1 MKSWKRAE
9 YYVAERLGGARVP
22 LSGGPGATHSCDVIT
37 PTGLRVEVTTDTRR
51 VKEKLLR
58 IVKVCKEKGGIPCVV
73 FRLEGRWYAIVP
85 LSYLKCTLEE
95 VGDDVH
101 TD

>member
-85 LSYLKCTLEE
+85 LGYLRNITQE
-95 VGDDVH
+95 VSDGIS